1 MYTADVLLEVSFYL
15 GISFNEL
22 LTNPKVHERFMK
34 ISGSQKVHVGVLWKS
49 MNFLG
54 SVWSGLAS

>member
-54 SVWSGLAS
+54 SV